1 MVNHG
6 RVELLAHPLSQKYLQ
21 MKWNSYGKYF
31 HMANLLLYSIY
42 LICVTIFSAQMM
54 QKITTSYEELEDK
67 SGFIGVD
74 KISPTTSMYISSI
87 IILIYTIF
95 SFIKELI
102 QLKQTKCQ
110 NILEISNLISW
121 MLFVFSFMMIL
132 PVFSLTGREH
142 TVNNVHYTAASIT
155 VFLSWFRLL
164 LYLQRF
170 DQVCCIF
177 LSFKS
182 IFYYK
187 IKFFKYQNFL
197 LRHLTTTEDITLNFV
212 GNHIILDT
220 IFIICIIQRHDMFM
234 LSQKSLKDFVSKIQ
248 TN

>member
-31 HMANLLLYSIY
+31 HLANLLLYSIY

-54 QKITTSYEELEDK
+54 QKITRNFE
-67 SGFIGVD
+67 IVD
-74 KISPTTSMYISSI
+74 EKYITTDRIYPTASMYASSI
-87 IILIYTIF
+87 IILIYIIF

-132 PVFSLTGREH
+132 PVFCLAGQEH
-142 TVNNVHYTAASIT
+142 VVTKVHYTAASIT

-170 DQVCCIF
+170 DQVC
-177 LSFKS
+177 
-182 IFYYK
+182 
-187 IKFFKYQNFL
+187 
-197 LRHLTTTEDITLNFV
+197 
-212 GNHIILDT
+212 
-220 IFIICIIQRHDMFM
+220 
-234 LSQKSLKDFVSKIQ
+234 
-248 TN
+248 

>member
-31 HMANLLLYSIY
+31 HLANLLLYSIY

-54 QKITTSYEELEDK
+54 QKITRNFEITEDK
-67 SGFIGVD
+67 VGYNTTD
-74 KISPTTSMYISSI
+74 KIHPTASMYMSSI
-87 IILIYTIF
+87 IILIYIIF
-95 SFIKELI
+95 SFVKEVI

-132 PVFSLTGREH
+132 PVFSFMGQEH
-142 TVNNVHYTAASIT
+142 VVTNVHYTAASIT

-170 DQVCCIF
+170 DQVCCS
-177 LSFKS
+177 LSLLRYFS
-182 IFYYK
+182 NVRYT
-187 IKFFKYQNFL
+187 FL
-197 LRHLTTTEDITLNFV
+197 LTGARLH
-212 GNHIILDT
+212 
-220 IFIICIIQRHDMFM
+220 
-234 LSQKSLKDFVSKIQ
+234 
-248 TN
+248 